1 MKNGFSFEQI
11 KEMLTNFGKTYTA
24 TENGAI
30 TPISSGSK
38 LIDQFGKVASLR
50 NRSYEEVYKDMSEI
64 WDENPTLALKFIFYL
79 RMITRVVELPNA
91 DKTEKVQ
98 KGQGCRDEAFKRL
111 IWLFDNHRDI
121 FYRNIHMLPII
132 GSWKD
137 LWVLMVMMY
146 DKGVGVNRQ
155 VFYAL
160 MATAMGVD
168 SQIDLIKKFMPRI
181 KTKSNLK
188 SPRSMTLDGFARE
201 FAKFLGMTPRQYNKF
216 KSDGKAHEFQRI
228 ICSRKFDEI
237 NWSMIPGIALG
248 NLTKND
254 FVTRHNLVDSFLN
267 WIEKQETVKFNGY
280 PYDLLKRIKGKRSI
294 SYEMVQGLNIPYIL
308 ETVTNLQFDNLIAT
322 AERDGKITE
331 NVLCA
336 LDTSGSMESG
346 YTDIKPIDI
355 CLSLGIYFSTLN
367 KGHFH
372 KQVVMFDDRSRMYKL
387 NGSFCDMLR
396 QIPLGAMGG
405 TDFMSVI
412 DLLIQYRRKN
422 PSIPLEEYPTT
433 LLVVSDMQFNPV
445 RGNVETN
452 YERSKELLRQVFPSE
467 FVDKIKFIWWNV
479 NGSHGN
485 MPATMEDGGCYF
497 FSGFDGAIAS
507 LLLGNAVEATT
518 EKKQKTMEEILNEA
532 LNQEVLTY
540 IH

>member
-1 MKNGFSFEQI
+1 MENEFSIEQI
-11 KEMLTNFGKTYTA
+11 KEMLINFGKTYTT

-50 NRSYEEVYKDMSEI
+50 NRSYEDVCKDMCEI

-79 RMITRVVELPNA
+79 RMITRVTELPNA
-91 DKTEKVQ
+91 NKTEKVQ

-121 FYRNIHMLPII
+121 FYRNIYILPII

-137 LWVLMVMMY
+137 LWTLMVMMY

-155 VFYAL
+155 VFYSL

-188 SPRSMTLDGFARE
+188 SSRSMVLDGLARE
-201 FAKFLGMTPRQYNKF
+201 FAEFLGMTPRQYNKF
-216 KSDGKAHEFQRI
+216 KSNGKAHEFQRI
-228 ICSRKFDEI
+228 ICSRKFNEI
-237 NWSMIPGIALG
+237 NWNKIPGIALG
-248 NLTKND
+248 NLTKGD
-254 FVTRHNLVDSFLN
+254 FITRHELVDSFLN

-280 PYDLLKRIKGKRSI
+280 PYDLLKRIKGQYSI
-294 SYEMVQGLNIPYIL
+294 FHRIGQGIEIPYAL
-308 ETVTNLQFDNLIAT
+308 ETVTNLQFENLIST

-336 LDTSGSMESG
+336 LDTSGSMDCG
-346 YTDIKPIDI
+346 YGDIKPIDI

-372 KQVVMFDDRSRMYKL
+372 KQVVMFDNRSRMHKL

-405 TDFMSVI
+405 TNFMSVI
-412 DLLIQYRRKN
+412 GLLVQYRREN
-422 PSIPLEEYPTT
+422 PNIPLEEYPTT
-433 LLVVSDMQFNPV
+433 LLVVSDMQFDPV
-445 RGNVETN
+445 RGNTETN
-452 YERSKELLRQVFPSE
+452 YERSKKLLLQVFPSE

-497 FSGFDGAIAS
+497 FSGFDGAIVS
-507 LLLGNAVEATT
+507 LLLGNEPKDAT
-518 EKKQKTMEEILNEA
+518 EKQKKTMVEILNEA